1 MIDKIANLL
10 GGGVLG
16 GANKLAKTFFGS
28 AESRDT
34 ADHDETIA
42 FLQGVSNQMKPRR
55 NRTWWDSLVDG
66 INRLVRPIFTFGTIY
81 IFFYC
86 IENPEGFAISMVSL
100 DLMPEQGWWFLFT
113 VVSFWFGGKF
123 IGKDMRP
130 PKPVDPDALMKVIK
144 AKKEYEDSRPIKVDS
159 ETIFASIRE
168 HVKDLD
174 PEAALDK
181 LLGKK

>member
-66 INRLVRPIFTFGTIY
+66 
-81 IFFYC
+81 
-86 IENPEGFAISMVSL
+86 
-100 DLMPEQGWWFLFT
+100 
-113 VVSFWFGGKF
+113 
-123 IGKDMRP
+123 
-130 PKPVDPDALMKVIK
+130 
-144 AKKEYEDSRPIKVDS
+144 
-159 ETIFASIRE
+159 
-168 HVKDLD
+168 H
-174 PEAALDK
+174 
-181 LLGKK
+181 